1 MVLYFVK
8 LSNTRGKE
16 DYMPNWWLA
25 VGRPEHWQIAFEYGS
40 IWGLKATSRQTAL
53 WERLSQDDY
62 VLFYATSPVSGVI
75 GYGVVRTKFR
85 QDKPLWPREVEE
97 NKVIWPYR
105 FEFDVK
111 YCLPQD
117 RWKTHKVVSDVVKA
131 LARGGFQAISEELA
145 NETIN
150 LLVPELPKPKVVE
163 KKPISLHDEIKAKL
177 LEIGRL
183 QRLIVDSEYDMDGG
197 RLDVVWR
204 RIERAVP
211 AYVFE
216 VQIGG
221 DLYHALGKLKHAF
234 DLWNSNIFLVVAEE
248 DVHKARGL
256 LSGTFHEIQGK
267 VKLVEVRKI
276 DELFRRKKAYRDFE
290 AELGIL

>member
-1 MVLYFVK
+1 MA
-8 LSNTRGKE
+8 NN
-16 DYMPNWWLA
+16 NWWLA

-40 IWGLKATSRQTAL
+40 IWGLKATSRQIAL
-53 WERLSQDDY
+53 WKRLSQDDC

-85 QDKPLWPREVEE
+85 QDKPLWPQEVEE
-97 NKVIWPYR
+97 NRVIWPYR

-111 YCLPQD
+111 HCLPKD
-117 RWKTHKVVSDVVKA
+117 RWRTHRVVSDVLKT
-131 LARGGFQAISEELA
+131 LARGGFQAIRGELA
-145 NETIN
+145 NNTISQF
-150 LLVPELPKPKVVE
+150 VPGPPRPQVVE
-163 KKPISLHDEIKAKL
+163 KKPISIHDEIKAKL

-183 QRLIVDSEYDMDGG
+183 QKLIVDSEYDMDGG

-221 DLYHALGKLKHAF
+221 DLHHALGRLKHAF
-234 DLWNSNIFLVVAEE
+234 DLWNSNIFLVVCEE
-248 DVHKARGL
+248 DVHKARQL
-256 LSGTFHEIQGK
+256 LAGTFHEIRGK
-267 VKLVEVRKI
+267 VKLVDVEKVN
-276 DELFRRKKAYRDFE
+276 ELFRRKKAYREFE
-290 AELGIL
+290 AKLGIL